1 VTRIL
6 PKRCNRLFPEY
17 GFFGEKQLLPSA
29 SFASPGVSA
38 HPFLFQAQIDKIMK
52 ADSRLDEET
61 AFCQDAIKVTEMPYF
76 QADTP
81 VVAHTRVKSE
91 KIGPVIPV
99 YYAGI

>member
-1 VTRIL
+1 
-6 PKRCNRLFPEY
+6 
-17 GFFGEKQLLPSA
+17 
-29 SFASPGVSA
+29 
-38 HPFLFQAQIDKIMK
+38 MK